1 MPTKALALGA
11 LFSALSLL
19 DARAHVSGHGAALE
33 GKGPSGGNLVSV
45 VSADQAEKGAQATT
59 LALGEWFLR
68 EGELEVRFWKPGS
81 NAQRKNAEEIVGPGE
96 VKWIVLGA
104 EKPVVLKTASELTSA
119 SVRRRFEPSLL
130 AGARA
135 VEVILPSPRANEAK
149 RVLLIS
155 LK

>member
-1 MPTKALALGA
+1 MPTKAFALMA
-11 LFSALSLL
+11 LVSALSLL
-19 DARAHVSGHGAALE
+19 DARAHVSGQGAALE

-45 VSADQAEKGAQATT
+45 VSADQVEKGAQAKT

-68 EGELEVRFWKPGS
+68 EGELEVRFWKTGA
-81 NAQRKNAEEIVGPGE
+81 NAEKKNAAEIVGPGE
-96 VKWIVLGA
+96 VKWIVLGS
-104 EKPVVLKTASELTSA
+104 EKPVVLKTASGLTAA

-135 VEVILPSPRANEAK
+135 VEVILPSPRANEPK
-149 RVLLIS
+149 RVLWIS